1 MATGDV
7 SQLEPINAL
16 TNTQDYDTYAD
27 QCINNIFPYEIYLL
41 ENERLKKPEDKIK
54 LENIRQDLF
63 INNLSTTQIIKKYF
77 KCTTDITQSV
87 KNVAY
92 KNDTCE
98 VISKHIRRKL
108 CKTAEFKSMRL

>member
-7 SQLEPINAL
+7 SHLEPTNAL
-16 TNTQDYDTYAD
+16 TNTQDYDAYAD
-27 QCINNIFPYEIYLL
+27 QCINIIFPYEIYLL
-41 ENERLKKPEDKIK
+41 ENKRLKNPEDKIK

-63 INNLSTTQIIKKYF
+63 INNLSIAQIIKKYF
-77 KCTTDITQSV
+77 KYTTDITQSV

-98 VISKHIRRKL
+98 EVSKHISGNSPKPLSLKL
-108 CKTAEFKSMRL
+108 ARL